1 MKLLTWLQGLPT
13 AWRRSRHAAR
23 LQRCVVLHFD
33 VLPVASAQL
42 REVNRQVELAV
53 SHVGGNFE
61 QMVESA
67 RQGVNEAVRL
77 VGQAKGSGDHTLG
90 IEDILSNSRSALE
103 DLMTRIVRDSDVCS
117 NLVKR
122 MDSLK
127 TDMGRI
133 VHALADVDRISFGNT
148 ILALNA
154 KIEAAHLGQHGQ
166 SFDLVAQEISVQAAR
181 SEEITEGIRG
191 TITRLA
197 EDVKIALAN
206 ISELA
211 CADHAA
217 ITTLQLQTRKALDD
231 LEQTHGAMQQS
242 LGASGVRNE
251 ALAASIVGAVQSL
264 QFQDRVSQQI
274 GHIVEALESM
284 QMSMLASLDGQDT
297 SVGAD
302 SAQSLAAERL
312 ARSYTTEGERS
323 IHVAVLGRSDSPAGS
338 APDEPQE
345 LSDIELF

>member
-1 MKLLTWLQGLPT
+1 MKLPAWLRGLPA
-13 AWRRSRHAAR
+13 AWRRNWRAAR
-23 LQRCVVLHFD
+23 LQRSVVQHLD

-42 REVNRQVELAV
+42 REVNRQVEQAV

-77 VGQAKGSGDHTLG
+77 VGRANGSGDHSLG
-90 IEDILSNSRSALE
+90 IGDILSNSRATLE

-117 NLVKR
+117 NLVAR
-122 MDSLK
+122 MASLK
-127 TDMGRI
+127 TDMGQI

-181 SEEITEGIRG
+181 SEELTEGIRG

-197 EDVKIALAN
+197 EDVRIALCS
-206 ISELA
+206 IGELA

-251 ALAASIVGAVQSL
+251 ALAESIVGAVQSL

-284 QMSMLASLDGQDT
+284 QQSMLASLGERDT
-297 SVGAD
+297 SAAVN
-302 SAQSLAAERL
+302 SEQSLAAERL
-312 ARSYTTEGERS
+312 ARFYTTEGERS
-323 IHVAVLGRSDSPAGS
+323 VHVAVLGRTDDPGGS
-338 APDEPQE
+338 TASEPRE